1 MDKTQLLESNF
12 GLWGLIGELSHSI
25 MLIRQKELNQYQ
37 IPVRQYNILRAIQ
50 SLGPNATVAQVAK
63 QVQRQEHVVSRQTV
77 SLENEGLIK
86 RTKSTRKSTLLT
98 LKVTN
103 KGLRLIEIARHSNSI
118 YAIFSSLSSEDC
130 QKMESI
136 LHHLLTEV
144 KNYNHDSH

>member
-1 MDKTQLLESNF
+1 MGKTQLSESNF

-25 MLIRQKELNQYQ
+25 MLIRQKELSQFH

-98 LKVTN
+98 LKVTD
-103 KGLRLIEIARHSNSI
+103 KGLHLIEIARHSDSI
-118 YAIFSSLSSEDC
+118 YTIFSSLSSEER
-130 QKMESI
+130 QKMEST
-136 LHHLLTEV
+136 LHYLLNEV
-144 KNYNHDSH
+144 KKYNQGSH